1 VDYGRSSHDLTRWLT
16 YVRVEFLASVAMFL
30 PIGVFFRLLFGRRLW
45 FVNVISGVLLT
56 LTIEF
61 AQRFIPGCVSDLRDL
76 VANSL
81 GTVLGVLVALVLTQ
95 ATFRRLRSQ
104 QA

>member
-1 VDYGRSSHDLTRWLT
+1 VDYGRSSHDLTRWHT

-30 PIGVFFRLLFGRRLW
+30 PIG
-45 FVNVISGVLLT
+45 VNVISGVLLT